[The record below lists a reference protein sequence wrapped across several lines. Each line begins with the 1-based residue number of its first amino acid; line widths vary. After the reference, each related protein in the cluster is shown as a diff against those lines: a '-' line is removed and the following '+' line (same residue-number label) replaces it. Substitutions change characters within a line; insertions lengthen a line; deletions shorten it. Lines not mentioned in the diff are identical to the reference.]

1 MFSNT
6 GATAATGLI
15 IYVIFALLGVVI
27 LYYVIRTA
35 IINALYRHQLWLEEY
50 RRTSTLVLFAKI
62 RRRIPRPDY
71 SVGVGVGVGLFV
83 NAGSPGVIPK
93 KSGSVGD
100 SCPGR

>member
-15 IYVIFALLGVVI
+15 IYVVFALLGVVI

-50 RRTSTLVLFAKI
+50 R
-62 RRRIPRPDY
+62 PDQH
-71 SVGVGVGVGLFV
+71 
-83 NAGSPGVIPK
+83 PGPVRKDPPTPPA
-93 KSGSVGD
+93 S
-100 SCPGR
+100 